1 MKNQK
6 MSLIGVAEE
15 KRGSITF
22 GMIRDIF
29 INSGFSLVYENKN
42 IVFLTSNENNYIGI
56 INFSLKN
63 LKYLSSLG
71 LKFNII
77 VYANIGYETKLSK
90 EVKLFFASLDSIIM
104 LNIDDE
110 NNIKLLEGNNKALV
124 ITYGLNNKATVTAS
138 SLDMNNLIEFNFC
151 LQREIKTLKGDIVE
165 PLDFPVKINFLSKEF
180 IYSAL
185 ASITVGLCYDLNID
199 NIRDGLLNVKGFDR
213 NMEKL
218 YEGDFTIIDNFCLNP
233 VDYNIAFENI
243 QHLKYKDIV
252 LLKGIEID
260 QGIYTIKKN
269 LEIVVNWAPIIGI
282 RRVVFFVDKKDTLVE
297 KNIEYLF
304 IKKKIPY
311 SIYYNLKHCLESEL
325 KSVKKDDILLLLG
338 NDVLNNSKDILI
350 NQLKSQ

>member
-6 MSLIGVAEE
+6 MSLIGVTEE
-15 KRGSITF
+15 KRGNITF

-42 IVFLTSNENNYIGI
+42 IVFLSFNENNYIGI

-63 LKYLSSLG
+63 LKDLSSLG
-71 LKFNII
+71 LKFNVI
-77 VYANIGYETKLSK
+77 VYADIGYETLLSK
-90 EVKLFFASLDSIIM
+90 EVKKSFASLDSIIV

-138 SLDMNNLIEFNFC
+138 SLDINNLIEFNFC
-151 LQREIKTLKGDIVE
+151 LQREIKTLKGDVIE
-165 PLDFPVKINFLSKEF
+165 PLDFPVEINFFGKEY

-185 ASITVGLCYDLNID
+185 ASIIVGLCYGLYIE
-199 NIRDGLLNVKGFDR
+199 NIRDGLLNIKGFDR
-213 NMEKL
+213 KMEKV
-218 YEGDFTIIDNFCLNP
+218 YEGSFTIIDNFCLNP
-233 VDYNIAFENI
+233 VDYSIAFENI

-269 LEIVVNWAPIIGI
+269 LEIVLNWAPILGI
-282 RRVVFFVDKKDTLVE
+282 RRVVFFVDKKDSLIE
-297 KNIEYLF
+297 KNIEHLF
-304 IKKKIPY
+304 IKNGIPY
-311 SIYYNLKHCLESEL
+311 NIYYNLKHCLECEL
-325 KSVKKDDILLLLG
+325 KSIEKDDIFLLLG
-338 NDVLNNSKDILI
+338 SDLLNNSKDILL
-350 NQLKSQ
+350 NQLNSQ